1 MSFILCGRPLLD
13 SNQAMSKIR
22 LPGRDCLARDP
33 YSPSLPLLTRNE
45 RAQARPT
52 KSQINAE
59 IAELELT
66 FESTTS
72 SSRHHPCSLAPPTLP
87 VAVFS
92 VDCDSILGEQSRLRM
107 GTRNYLHYL
116 PYPTYTSICVAAP
129 AECIAPACRAAPARH
144 TAHTARASPALCTT
158 HAEPA
163 EGAALCLPALLC
175 LPCMLGQPRCT
186 LVCRAARAKYIMSAC
201 CAMPAASEGP
211 TGCLVPTAHTLSAC
225 EDEHATPTRDAVPA
239 THVSAGCAAYSCPA
253 MLAKHAVDVR
263 LFTMYA
269 CQQSVACN
277 DVAPATSDAALPCLL
292 YTSPSPRDRTRS
304 RMPSSA

>member
-92 VDCDSILGEQSRLRM
+92 VDCDSILGEQS
-107 GTRNYLHYL
+107 H
-116 PYPTYTSICVAAP
+116 
-129 AECIAPACRAAPARH
+129 
-144 TAHTARASPALCTT
+144 
-158 HAEPA
+158 
-163 EGAALCLPALLC
+163 
-175 LPCMLGQPRCT
+175 
-186 LVCRAARAKYIMSAC
+186 LVIY
-201 CAMPAASEGP
+201 
-211 TGCLVPTAHTLSAC
+211 
-225 EDEHATPTRDAVPA
+225 
-239 THVSAGCAAYSCPA
+239 
-253 MLAKHAVDVR
+253 
-263 LFTMYA
+263 
-269 CQQSVACN
+269 
-277 DVAPATSDAALPCLL
+277 
-292 YTSPSPRDRTRS
+292 
-304 RMPSSA
+304 

>member
-92 VDCDSILGEQSRLRM
+92 VDCDSILGEQSHLRM

-129 AECIAPACRAAPARH
+129 AECIAPACRAAPARR
-144 TAHTARASPALCTT
+144 TAHTARASPALSTT

-163 EGAALCLPALLC
+163 EGAALCLPAVLC
-175 LPCMLGQPRCT
+175 LPCMLGQPPRSGLLRRLPRSFAQCWQLVAST
-186 LVCRAARAKYIMSAC
+186 LHTSLPC
-201 CAMPAASEGP
+201 CASQ
-211 TGCLVPTAHTLSAC
+211 VY
-225 EDEHATPTRDAVPA
+225 
-239 THVSAGCAAYSCPA
+239 HV
-253 MLAKHAVDVR
+253 
-263 LFTMYA
+263 
-269 CQQSVACN
+269 
-277 DVAPATSDAALPCLL
+277 CLL
-292 YTSPSPRDRTRS
+292 CHACSE
-304 RMPSSA
+304 